1 VNNCSG
7 KSWAVLNPAF
17 IASDASFFQK
27 KEPRIPMPIFKYF
40 AVVGSALLVFL
51 FVSDA
56 YFGDDESNSRFN
68 GSLYES
74 AIYAPRLEQTVA
86 TAELRYTRD
95 VTPADRVKE
104 VFAQFVPNE
113 GKRGK
118 RYSSTATAT
127 Q

>member
-17 IASDASFFQK
+17 IASDTSFFQK

-68 GSLYES
+68 GALYES

-118 RYSSTATAT
+118 RYSSTATAV

>member
-118 RYSSTATAT
+118 RYSSTATAV